1 MGKVGELGFCF
12 VPVLDFDVVA
22 LVEVAASS
30 LNREAGKV
38 GRIPYNSRNF

>member
-1 MGKVGELGFCF
+1 MGKVDEPGFCF
-12 VPVLDFDVVA
+12 VPVLDFDAFA

-38 GRIPYNSRNF
+38 GRKPYNSRNF